1 MRTIEEIDAE
11 IAKLKDI
18 KAQLDLGIPTR
29 MTPEYRAGRF
39 DYIVEG
45 NRSGL
50 DAYQQAVNAAVNNKL
65 QRDFQNQQR
74 IANEAFQSKENEK
87 NRQVQRDQA
96 GITKASEKAKMLR
109 DYADAQ
115 ALVSDIENNP
125 SNYGTKV
132 AIEKARANNNLKM
145 VKQNMLD
152 SGMFTD
158 ADLADPV
165 VEEPTA
171 AASATNPANPSE
183 PVADWV
189 KDKPEAQRLI
199 KEAKY
204 DDAQAIIDR
213 QNKDDAGL
221 QDDLQKLQGDINAG
235 RKKAAEA
242 EEAKRFKVA
251 KVDYVKKNLP
261 SLVEIRKAL
270 GMGKNGGGKK
280 EGTISGKTF
289 LYNGKN
295 KEIGDIKVKVDGSKA
310 KLYVDGEYVGEAE
323 LSLI

>member
-11 IAKLKDI
+11 IAQLKDI
-18 KAQLDLGIPTR
+18 KAQRDLGIPTR
-29 MTPEYRAGRF
+29 LTPEYRAGRF

-50 DAYQQAVNAAVNNKL
+50 DAYQQAVNAAVNAKL
-65 QRDFQNQQR
+65 QRDFQDKQR
-74 IANEAFQSKENEK
+74 IANEAFQASENEK
-87 NRQVQRDQA
+87 NRQVQREQA

-115 ALVSDIENNP
+115 ALKSDIEQNP

-132 AIEKARANNNLKM
+132 NLELAKANNNIALT
-145 VKQNMLD
+145 KQNMLD
-152 SGMFTD
+152 SGLFTE
-158 ADLADPV
+158 ADFEV
-165 VEEPTA
+165 KEETKKEPT
-171 AASATNPANPSE
+171 E
-183 PVADWV
+183 PQEPQAKVGDWV
-189 KDKPEAQRLI
+189 KDKPEAERLI
-199 KEAKY
+199 KEGKF
-204 DDAQAIIDR
+204 DEAQTILDR

-221 QDDLQKLQGDINAG
+221 QADMQKMIGDINSG

-242 EEAKRFKVA
+242 EEAKRFKAA
-251 KVDYVKKNLP
+251 KIDYVKKNLP

-270 GMGKNGGGKK
+270 GMGKAGGGKK

-289 LYNGKN
+289 LYNDKN
-295 KEIGDIKVKVDGSKA
+295 KEIGDIKVKMDGNKA

-323 LSLI
+323 MSLI

>member
-74 IANEAFQSKENEK
+74 IANEAFQSAENEK
-87 NRQVQRDQA
+87 NRAVQREQA

-115 ALVSDIENNP
+115 ALVDDIENNP

-132 AIEKARANNNLKM
+132 AIEKARANNNLAL
-145 VKQNMLD
+145 VKQNMID
-152 SGMFTD
+152 SGMFTE
-158 ADLADPV
+158 ADFGVKETPKDPT
-165 VEEPTA
+165 EPTEQEENQ
-171 AASATNPANPSE
+171 T
-183 PVADWV
+183 PVGDWV

-199 KEAKY
+199 KEGKF
-204 DDAQAIIDR
+204 DEAQAILDR
-213 QNKDDAGL
+213 QNKDDAGI
-221 QDDLQKLQGDINAG
+221 QEDMQKMIGEINSG

-242 EEAKRFKVA
+242 EEAKHFKAA

-261 SLVEIRKAL
+261 STIEIRKAL
-270 GMGKNGGGKK
+270 GMGKAGGGNS
-280 EGTISGKTF
+280 EGVIKGKTF

-295 KEIGDIKVKVDGSKA
+295 KELGDVKVKKDGKKA
-310 KLYVDGEYVGEAE
+310 KLYVDGEYVGEVE

>member
-11 IAKLKDI
+11 IAQLKDI
-18 KAQLDLGIPTR
+18 KAQLDMGIPTR
-29 MTPEYRAGRF
+29 LTPEYRAGRF

-74 IANEAFQSKENEK
+74 LANEAFQSAENEK
-87 NRQVQRDQA
+87 NRAVQREQA

-115 ALVSDIENNP
+115 ALVSDIEANP

-152 SGMFTD
+152 SGMFTE

-165 VEEPTA
+165 VEEPA
-171 AASATNPANPSE
+171 E
-183 PVADWV
+183 PQEPQAQVGDWV

-199 KEAKY
+199 KEGKF
-204 DDAQAIIDR
+204 DEAQAILDR
-213 QNKDDAGL
+213 QNKDDAGI
-221 QDDLQKLQGDINAG
+221 QEDLQKMIGEINSG

-242 EEAKRFKVA
+242 EEAKRFKQA
-251 KVDYVKKNLP
+251 KVDYAKKNLP
-261 SLVEIRKAL
+261 SIVEIRKAL
-270 GMGKNGGGKK
+270 GMGLKGGGKK
-280 EGTISGKTF
+280 EGVISGKTF

-295 KEIGDIKVKVDGSKA
+295 KELGDIKVKTDGSKA
-310 KLYVDGEYVGEAE
+310 KLYVDGEYVGEVE
-323 LSLI
+323 LNLI

>member
-11 IAKLKDI
+11 IAQLKDI
-18 KAQLDLGIPTR
+18 KAQRDMGIPTR
-29 MTPEYRAGRF
+29 LTPEYRAGRF
-39 DYIVEG
+39 DYVVEG

-74 IANEAFQSKENEK
+74 LANEAFQSAENEK

-115 ALVSDIENNP
+115 ALVSDIDANP

-152 SGMFTD
+152 SGMFTE
-158 ADLADPV
+158 ADLAEPV
-165 VEEPTA
+165 VEEPS
-171 AASATNPANPSE
+171 ASAQAKPAE

-189 KDKPEAQRLI
+189 KDKPEALRLI
-199 KEAKY
+199 KEGKF
-204 DDAQAIIDR
+204 DEAQAILDR
-213 QNKDDAGL
+213 QNKDDAGI
-221 QDDLQKLQGDINAG
+221 QEDMQKMIGEINSG
-235 RKKAAEA
+235 RKKASEA
-242 EEAKRFKVA
+242 EEAKRFTQA
-251 KVDYVKKNLP
+251 KVDHVKKNLP
-261 SLVEIRKAL
+261 STKEVRAAL
-270 GMGKNGGGKK
+270 GMGPKGGGNS
-280 EGTISGKTF
+280 EGVIKGKTF

-295 KEIGDIKVKVDGSKA
+295 KELGEITVKKDGQVGKI
-310 KLYVDGEYVGEAE
+310 YVNGNYVGEVK
-323 LSLI
+323 LGYI

>member
-29 MTPEYRAGRF
+29 LTPEYRAGRF

-74 IANEAFQSKENEK
+74 LANEAFQSAENEK
-87 NRQVQRDQA
+87 NRKVQREQA

-115 ALVSDIENNP
+115 ALVSDIEANP

-132 AIEKARANNNLKM
+132 AIEKARANNNLAL
-145 VKQNMLD
+145 VKQNMID
-152 SGMFTD
+152 SGMFTE
-158 ADLADPV
+158 ADFAEKETPK
-165 VEEPTA
+165 
-171 AASATNPANPSE
+171 NPAEPAE
-183 PVADWV
+183 QQEPKAPVADWN

-199 KEAKY
+199 KEG
-204 DDAQAIIDR
+204 DFDGAQAILDR

-221 QDDLQKLQGDINAG
+221 QNDLQTMQGQINAG

-242 EEAKRFKVA
+242 EEAKRFKAA
-251 KVDYVKKNLP
+251 KVDHVKKNLP

-270 GMGKNGGGKK
+270 DMGKAGGGKS
-280 EGTISGKTF
+280 EGVIKGKTF

-295 KEIGDIKVKVDGSKA
+295 KELGEIQVKKDGNKA
-310 KLYVDGEYVGEAE
+310 KLYVEGEYVGEVN
-323 LSLI
+323 LDL

>member
-11 IAKLKDI
+11 LAKLKDI

-50 DAYQQAVNAAVNNKL
+50 DAYQQAVNAAVNAKL
-65 QRDFQNQQR
+65 QRDFQDKQR
-74 IANEAFQSKENEK
+74 IANEAFQVSENEK
-87 NRQVQRDQA
+87 NRQVQREQA

-115 ALVSDIENNP
+115 ALVTDIENNP

-132 AIEKARANNNLKM
+132 AIEKARANNNLAL

-152 SGMFTD
+152 SGLFTE
-158 ADLADPV
+158 ADFEVKEDSN
-165 VEEPTA
+165 EPT
-171 AASATNPANPSE
+171 E
-183 PVADWV
+183 PQEPQAQVGDWV
-189 KDKPEAQRLI
+189 KDKPEAERLI
-199 KEAKY
+199 KEGKF
-204 DDAQAIIDR
+204 DEAQAILDR

-221 QDDLQKLQGDINAG
+221 QADMQKMLGDINAG

-242 EEAKRFKVA
+242 EEAKRFKAA
-251 KVDYVKKNLP
+251 KVDHVKKNLP
-261 SLVEIRKAL
+261 STKEVRAAL
-270 GMGKNGGGKK
+270 GMGKNGGGSDTGLIK
-280 EGTISGKTF
+280 GKTF

-295 KEIGDIKVKVDGSKA
+295 KELGDITVKKDGKVGKI
-310 KLYVDGEYVGEAE
+310 YVDGNYVGEVK
-323 LSLI
+323 LGYI

>member
-74 IANEAFQSKENEK
+74 LANEAFQSAENEK
-87 NRQVQRDQA
+87 NRAVQREQA

-115 ALVSDIENNP
+115 ALVSDIDTNP

-132 AIEKARANNNLKM
+132 AIEKARAINNLAL

-152 SGMFTD
+152 SGLFNE
-158 ADLADPV
+158 ADFGV
-165 VEEPTA
+165 KEEANKPNDLPEPQTPDE
-171 AASATNPANPSE
+171 PA
-183 PVADWV
+183 ADWN
-189 KDKPEAQRLI
+189 KDKPEIERLI
-199 KEAKY
+199 GAGQYDEA
-204 DDAQAIIDR
+204 DAILSR
-213 QNKDDAGL
+213 QNMDDAGL
-221 QDDLQKLQGDINAG
+221 QSDWQKLKGQVDSG

-242 EEAKRFKVA
+242 EEAKRFKAA

-270 GMGKNGGGKK
+270 GMGPKGGGKK

-295 KEIGDIKVKVDGSKA
+295 KELGDIKVKTDGSKA